1 MENTQYAVELKDI
14 PKKIKFSFM
23 MEEYSLIGIIN
34 FKAPTKQTRRSIPQ
48 EIGHYTAISY
58 RHHKWIHYHD
68 CKEAEKVLSDNY
80 IASPHMILYVA

>member
-23 MEEYSLIGIIN
+23 MEEYNLIGIIN